1 MSKLEQCPSTKDSE
15 RTPEVAAHAGGVT
28 GRRYWRSLDEASGT
42 KQFREFV
49 EREFPAGASEL
60 LGESRRD
67 FVKLMGASVA
77 LAGAATLPGCRR
89 PEHHIMPYSAVV
101 PEQVIPGKALYYATA
116 MPLPGGGAEG
126 LLAETHEG
134 RPTKIEG
141 NPLHPVN
148 RGKTSIWAQA
158 SVLSLYDPDRLKH
171 PVYLNPSSGPRVAT
185 WDDFKAWSKE
195 HFAGF
200 DETRGRGLAFLVDKK
215 TSPTRNALKAR
226 IMRRWP
232 EARWHAYSP
241 SERSGAAEGARI
253 AFGSPAR
260 VHYDLTKARRIVS
273 LDADFTCQGPEAL
286 IHARD
291 LASTRRVRHAGD
303 EMSRL
308 YVLESCPSGTG
319 SMADHRLRL
328 APSQISAFA
337 MALGNELGVGR
348 FTLPEGVEIDAEVV
362 SKIAEDLRGHEGA
375 SVVIPG
381 EGQPAAVH
389 ALCHAINTALGSMG
403 SVVTTT
409 PMSADEAQS
418 SVESIR
424 ALASEMSAGRVDTL
438 VCIDTNPL
446 YDAPA
451 DLNFGDA
458 FASIGATITWSV
470 QASETAARSTWSLNG
485 AHYLE
490 SWGDVE
496 AYDGTISPIQPM
508 IAPLYDPAL
517 SDIELLALLAGDE
530 NPDGY
535 ALVRQTW
542 ASMLGS
548 SVETPAFDKRWRRAL
563 HDGLLAG
570 TTATKSTPG
579 ANMTS
584 VRAAVSSMRVS
595 PAPTQ
600 ESLEVVY
607 STANVGDGRWAN
619 CGWLQELPDTASK
632 VVWDNPAYVS
642 PATAK
647 ALGLLPE
654 HTWQDEYNPYT
665 KQQMPQAKMAT
676 LTIGARQLELPVWIL
691 PGVPDNTVVLR
702 LGYGRT
708 EAGSVGNQVGF
719 NTYALRTAD
728 HPASATGAT
737 LAKASG
743 TYTIAST
750 QNHWTMAGRDTVLRS
765 LDKKWWDKHGD
776 APPVEHPDEIYGEQ
790 YAVSR
795 LHLAEQLGELSHTP
809 KNISIYV
816 NPQNNSRED
825 PAPGSTFSKGPQWGM
840 TIDMNACSGCGV
852 CTVACQSENSI
863 PIVGKREVAKGR
875 EMQWIRVDRYFTGDD
890 LNNPSGMVNQPVA
903 CVHCE
908 NAPCETVCPVNA
920 TVHGDEGTNDIAY
933 NRCIGTRYC
942 ANNCPYKVRRFNFFE
957 WGWNKYNGRFYGE
970 KLVSDTPIEQKEF
983 NKNLIPPRLR
993 QKLDEIQRM
1002 QLNPDVTVRS
1012 RGVMEKC
1019 TYCIQRIN
1027 EARSDVKVKNIWKR
1041 GQNTEMGPD
1050 YEAPIPDGFFQVA
1063 CQQACPSDAIVFGD
1077 ILDPN
1082 SNVSQWRNNQRSYM
1096 VLGYLN
1102 TRPRTSHLM
1111 RIDNPNEALLA
1122 HLDPEGYEARI
1133 GHDPLDHGGGHGGEH
1148 GGGHGEGHGDPHDGG
1163 HENGGHGDGHTET
1176 HGFFYDSNRSSDRG
1190 YALSLRV
1197 LGAATGVH
1205 A

>member
-15 RTPEVAAHAGGVT
+15 RTPEIAAHAGGVT
-28 GRRYWRSLDEASGT
+28 GRRYWRSLDEISET
-42 KQFREFV
+42 NEFRGFV

-89 PEHHIMPYSAVV
+89 PEHHIMPYSSNV
-101 PEQVIPGKALYYATA
+101 PEQVIPGKALFYATA
-116 MPLPGGGAEG
+116 MPLTGGGAEG
-126 LLAETHEG
+126 ILAETHGG

-148 RGKTSIWAQA
+148 RGKTSIWSQA
-158 SVLSLYDPDRLKH
+158 SVLTLYDPDRLKH
-171 PVYLNPSSGPRVAT
+171 PVYLNPSSGPKVAT
-185 WDDFKAWSKE
+185 WDDFKAWSSE

-200 DETRGRGLAFLVDKK
+200 DATRGRGLAFLVDKK

-226 IMRRWP
+226 IMQRWP
-232 EARWHAYSP
+232 EASWHAYSA
-241 SERSGAAEGARI
+241 SERSGAAEGART
-253 AFGSPAR
+253 AFGAPAR
-260 VHYDLTKARRIVS
+260 VHYDLTRAQRIVS
-273 LDADFTCQGPEAL
+273 LDSDFTCSGPEAL
-286 IHARD
+286 VHSRD
-291 LASTRRVRHAGD
+291 LSSTRRVRHAGD

-319 SMADHRLRL
+319 SLADHRIRM

-337 MALGNELGVGR
+337 LALANELGIGR
-348 FTLPEGVEIDAEVV
+348 FSVPAGAEIDAEIV
-362 SKIAEDLRGHEGA
+362 SKIAEDLRGHEGS

-381 EGQPAAVH
+381 EGQPAEIH
-389 ALCHAINTALGSMG
+389 ALCHAINTTLGAMG
-403 SVVTTT
+403 TVVSTS
-409 PMSADEAQS
+409 PMSADEARS

-424 ALASEMSAGRVDTL
+424 SLAAEMTAGRVDTL

-446 YDAPA
+446 FDAPA

-458 FASIGATITWSV
+458 FASLSTTITWSV
-470 QASETAARSTWSLNG
+470 QASETAARSMWSLNG
-485 AHYLE
+485 AHFLE

-542 ASMLGS
+542 ASVLGS
-548 SVETPAFDKRWRRAL
+548 RVETPAFDKRWRRAL

-570 TTATKSTPG
+570 TAANKTSAG

-584 VRAAVSSMRVS
+584 VRAALGGLGIA
-595 PAPTQ
+595 PAPAQ
-600 ESLEVVY
+600 DALEVVFT
-607 STANVGDGRWAN
+607 TANVGDGRWAN

-632 VVWDNPAYVS
+632 VVWDNPAYLS
-642 PATAK
+642 PNTAK
-647 ALGLLPE
+647 ALGVLPD
-654 HTWQDEYNPYT
+654 HTWQDEFNPYT
-665 KQQMPQAKMAT
+665 KQQMPKAKMAT
-676 LTIGARQLELPVWIL
+676 LTLGGRQLELPVWIL
-691 PGVPDNTVVLR
+691 PGVPDNTVILR

-708 EAGSVGNQVGF
+708 ESGHVGNQVGF
-719 NTYALRTAD
+719 NTYALRTAEN
-728 HPASATGAT
+728 PSTATGAT

-743 TYTIAST
+743 SYTIAST
-750 QNHWTMAGRDTVLRS
+750 QNHWTMGGRDSILRS
-765 LDKKWWDKHGD
+765 IDKKWWDEHGD
-776 APPVEHPDEIYGEQ
+776 TPPKVTTDHIYGGEGQ
-790 YAVSR
+790 P
-795 LHLAEQLGELSHTP
+795 LNLAEQLGELSHTP
-809 KNISIYV
+809 RNISIYD
-816 NPQNNSRED
+816 NPQNASKENA
-825 PAPGSTFSKGPQWGM
+825 APGSDFSKGPQWGM

-875 EMQWIRVDRYFTGDD
+875 EMQWIRVDRYFAGDD
-890 LNNPSGMVNQPVA
+890 LNNPSGMLNQPVA

-970 KLVSDTPIEQKEF
+970 DLIGDAPVEQKDL

-1077 ILDPN
+1077 ILNPE
-1082 SNVSQWRNNQRSYM
+1082 SNVSQWRENQRSYM
-1096 VLGYLN
+1096 VLGYLD
-1102 TRPRTSHLM
+1102 TRPRTTHLM
-1111 RIDNPNEALLA
+1111 RVDNPNAALLA
-1122 HLDPEGYEARI
+1122 HLDPAGYEARL
-1133 GHDPLDHGGGHGGEH
+1133 GHDPLDHGGGHGEGHGDSHDDGH
-1148 GGGHGEGHGDPHDGG
+1148 GGGHDDHSES
-1163 HENGGHGDGHTET
+1163 
-1176 HGFFYDSNRSSDRG
+1176 HGFFYDTNRSSDRG

>member
-1 MSKLEQCPSTKDSE
+1 MSKLDQCPSTKNEE
-15 RTPEVAAHAGGVT
+15 RTPEGAAHAKRVT
-28 GRRYWRSLDEASGT
+28 GRAYWRSLDEWSQTQA
-42 KQFREFV
+42 FRDFV

-60 LGESRRD
+60 AVESRRD
-67 FVKLMGASVA
+67 FVKLMGAGLA

-89 PEHHIMPYSAVV
+89 PEHHILPYSKDV

-126 LLAETHEG
+126 VLAETHAG

-148 RGKTSIWAQA
+148 RGKSSIWAQA
-158 SVLSLYDPDRLKH
+158 SVLTLYDPDRLKH
-171 PVYLNPSSGPRVAT
+171 PVYLNPATGPKAAT
-185 WDDFKAWSKE
+185 WDDFKAWGKTHLE
-195 HFAGF
+195 GF
-200 DETRGRGLAFLVDKK
+200 DATRGRGLAFLVDKK
-215 TSPTRNALKAR
+215 TSPTRNALKSR
-226 IMRRWP
+226 LMRRWP
-232 EARWHAYSP
+232 EASWHAYSA
-241 SERSGAAEGARI
+241 SERSGAADGARA
-253 AFGSPAR
+253 AFGAPAR
-260 VHYDLTKARRIVS
+260 VHYNLSEAKRILS
-273 LDADFTCQGPEAL
+273 LDSDFVVDGPEAL

-291 LASTRRVRHAGD
+291 LGASRRVRHAGD

-308 YVLESCPSGTG
+308 YVLESCPSATG
-319 SMADHRLRL
+319 SMADHRLRM

-337 MALGNELGVGR
+337 LALANAVGAGR
-348 FTLPEGVEIDAEVV
+348 YSVPEGSGVDQEVV
-362 SKIAEDLRGHEGA
+362 AQIAEDLLANKGH

-381 EGQPAAVH
+381 PSQPAAVH
-389 ALCHAINTALGSMG
+389 ALCHAINSALGAMG

-409 PMSADEAQS
+409 PMSADEARS
-418 SVESIR
+418 SVDSIR
-424 ALASEMSAGRVDTL
+424 ELTEAMRAGTVETL

-446 YDAPA
+446 FDAPA
-451 DLNFGDA
+451 DLNFADA
-458 FASIGATITWSV
+458 FATIPTTITWSV

-485 AHYLE
+485 AHFLE

-517 SDIELLALLAGDE
+517 SDIELLAFFAGDE

-535 ALVRQTW
+535 GLVRQTW
-542 ASMLGS
+542 AAMLGS
-548 SVETPAFDKRWRRAL
+548 SVENAAFDKRWRRAL

-570 TTATKSTPG
+570 TNAERATPN
-579 ANMTS
+579 ANLAG
-584 VRAAVSSMRVS
+584 VRAAVGGLSLGS
-595 PAPTQ
+595 APTP
-600 ESLEVVY
+600 EALEVVF
-607 STANVGDGRWAN
+607 STGNIGDGRWAN

-647 ALGLLPE
+647 QLGLLPE
-654 HTWQDEYNPYT
+654 HSWQDEYNPYT
-665 KQQMPQAKMAT
+665 KSQMPQAQMAT
-676 LTIGARQLELPVWIL
+676 LTLGGRQLELPVWIL
-691 PGVPDNTVVLR
+691 PGLPDNTVVLR

-708 EAGSVGNQVGF
+708 DAGHVGDQVGF
-719 NTYALRTAD
+719 NTYALRTSD
-728 HPASATGAT
+728 SPATAGGAT

-743 TYTIAST
+743 AYTIAST
-750 QNHWTMAGRDTVLRS
+750 QNHWTMGGRDTILRS

-776 APPVEHPDEIYGEQ
+776 APPLVAKDHIYGGEGQ
-790 YAVSR
+790 P
-795 LHLAEQLGELSHTP
+795 LHLAEKMGELAHTP
-809 KNISIYV
+809 RNVSIYA
-816 NPQNNSRED
+816 NPLNESQES
-825 PAPGSTFSKGPQWGM
+825 PAPGSPYSKGPQWGM
-840 TIDMNACSGCGV
+840 TIDTGACSGCGV
-852 CTVACQSENSI
+852 CTIACQSENSI

-875 EMQWIRVDRYFTGDD
+875 EMQWIRVDRYFGGDD
-890 LNNPSGMVNQPVA
+890 LNNPTSMMNQPVA

-920 TVHGDEGTNDIAY
+920 TVHGAEGTNDMAY

-970 KLVSDTPIEQKEF
+970 DLIGDGQVSQKEL

-1019 TYCIQRIN
+1019 TYCIQRVN
-1027 EARSDVKVKNIWKR
+1027 EARQEVKVKNIWKR
-1041 GQNTEMGPD
+1041 GQVTEMGPD

-1063 CQQACPSDAIVFGD
+1063 CQQACPTDAIVFGD

-1082 SNVSQWRNNQRSYM
+1082 SRVSQWRNNQRSYM

-1102 TRPRTSHLM
+1102 TRPRTHHLM
-1111 RIDNPNEALLA
+1111 RVDNPNEALLA

-1133 GHDPLDHGGGHGGEH
+1133 AHDPLDHGGGHGEH
-1148 GGGHGEGHGDPHDGG
+1148 GGDGHDEGHGGEPGG
-1163 HENGGHGDGHTET
+1163 EHTET
-1176 HGFFYDSNRSSDRG
+1176 HGFFYDTNRSDDRG